1 MGIKMTKQKALL
13 IKEKRL
19 ARKKNP
25 QNRRKKNRPRLI
37 KGYHA
42 IKLKESLDLPMN
54 NEWIKNKKIIVMV
67 HFYYHRLLKEIFK
80 YIDQFPLDIDLWVSI
95 VSTDPMGGDIKTQEK
110 IKYIEK
116 KYKNVRIFIVPNKGK
131 DIGGKLKLMKEY
143 LKENKYH
150 DWIIFAHD
158 KDGVEGRVKRQQ
170 LLAAIFHLPHVKKI
184 LYAFKNDTT
193 IKMCGGGVREGAFAS
208 DTICSGLSNKGHI
221 EELLP
226 KFKIKKIPDTTAF
239 VGGTMFWVDAP
250 FYKKYFKNINIDNI
264 IKYLEEGNVR
274 EPSYTHA
281 IERIFGIIVTHK
293 GYKIGGI

>member
-13 IKEKRL
+13 IKAKRL
-19 ARKKNP
+19 ASKKNP
-25 QNRRKKNRPRLI
+25 KKRRNKNRVQKIKTPLI

-42 IKLKESLDLPMN
+42 IRLKESLDLPMN

-95 VSTDPMGGDIKTQEK
+95 VSNDSTGQDKKTQEK

-150 DWIIFAHD
+150 DWMVFAHD
-158 KDGVEGRVKRQQ
+158 KDGAEGPVKRKQ
-170 LLAAIFHLPHVKKI
+170 LLAAIFNPPHVKKI

-208 DTICSGLSNKGHI
+208 DTICSGISNKDHI

-239 VGGTMFWVDAP
+239 VGGTMFWVDA
-250 FYKKYFKNINIDNI
+250 
-264 IKYLEEGNVR
+264 
-274 EPSYTHA
+274 
-281 IERIFGIIVTHK
+281 
-293 GYKIGGI
+293 